1 MQNNDFLIMAKEV
14 VKQYLEKNKET
25 TCLINW
31 SNNHYQYLANL
42 ISNPFYDE
50 VSYSNYIKYDCVK
63 RYWNGGN
70 DITPSGLGW
79 LAIDYFYTCCDNIHL
94 PSINWLSALE
104 RLIYQNGKIY
114 ICDHHAKLTEI
125 NLEELVDCFLRSHL
139 DENYNQTQPLRYL
152 GEN

>member
-1 MQNNDFLIMAKEV
+1 MENNDFLIIAKEV
-14 VKQYLEKNKET
+14 VKQYLKKNKET
-25 TCLINW
+25 ASLKKW
-31 SNNHYQYLANL
+31 SDNHYQYLANL

-63 RYWNGGN
+63 RYWNGGYY
-70 DITPSGLGW
+70 ITPSGLGW
-79 LAIDYFYTCCDNIHL
+79 LAIDYFYTCCDNIYL
-94 PSINWLSALE
+94 PSINWLNLLE

-139 DENYNQTQPLRYL
+139 DKNCNQTQPLRYS

>member
-1 MQNNDFLIMAKEV
+1 MENNEFLIIAKEV
-14 VKQYLEKNKET
+14 VKQYLKKNKET
-25 TCLINW
+25 ASLKKW
-31 SNNHYQYLANL
+31 SDNHYQYLANL
-42 ISNPFYDE
+42 ISNPFYYE
-50 VSYSNYIKYDCVK
+50 VSYSNHIKYDCVK
-63 RYWNGGN
+63 RYWNGGD

-139 DENYNQTQPLRYL
+139 NENYNQTQPLRYS